1 MHNLTHTNTHTN
13 GDQEPTEFQHAIR
26 GMYSFTL
33 QDGYRPQHMQTPFS
47 SQTEKLG
54 YNDIAKY
61 SDSLIV
67 SWIYKYF

>member
-1 MHNLTHTNTHTN
+1 
-13 GDQEPTEFQHAIR
+13 
-26 GMYSFTL
+26 MYSFTL
-33 QDGYRPQHMQTPFS
+33 KDGYRPQHMQTPFS